1 MSVILILTVALALA
15 LDAFAVSVALSLR
28 PRGISLKQTLRL
40 ALSFSFFQFL
50 MPIIGWWAGTR
61 ILSLVQAF
69 DHWVAF
75 GLLLLIG
82 CRMIRESLRPQKER
96 KQKRRDPTKGW
107 SLLLLSIATSIDAF
121 AMGLTFAAL
130 GEGILYPALLIG
142 VVAFLMTV
150 LGTKLGPI
158 IGQIAGKWAELL
170 GGSVLILIGIKIL
183 INHLS

>member
-28 PRGISLKQTLRL
+28 PRGTSLKQTLRL
-40 ALSFSFFQFL
+40 ASAFSFFQFL

-61 ILSLVQAF
+61 ILSLVQTI

-82 CRMIRESLRPQKER
+82 CRMIYESLRSQKEL
-96 KQKRRDPTKGW
+96 KQEKRDPTKGW
-107 SLLLLSIATSIDAF
+107 SLLLLSIATSIDAL

-130 GEGILYPALLIG
+130 GEGILYPAVLIG
-142 VVAFLMTV
+142 IVAFLMTV

-170 GGSVLILIGIKIL
+170 GGFVLILIGIKIL
-183 INHLS
+183 IDHL